1 MWCYN
6 ISKFEW
12 RNEYY
17 VKSFE
22 ESDLLTKISETIK
35 NEAKEQKWG
44 FLEMS
49 LDTSVAS
56 LLGHLFTGKGT
67 VREGEGTIIA
77 GQDFLL
83 RLII

>member
-22 ESDLLTKISETIK
+22 ESDLLTKINETIK
-35 NEAKEQKWG
+35 NEAKEQKEG
-44 FLEMS
+44 NLEMS
-49 LDTSVAS
+49 LDTLGAS
-56 LLGHLFTGKGT
+56 LLGNLFTGKGT
-67 VREGEGTIIA
+67 VRAAEGTVIA
-77 GQDFLL
+77 GQDFLI
-83 RLII
+83 RLVI

>member
-6 ISKFEW
+6 ISKLEW

-22 ESDLLTKISETIK
+22 VSDLLTKISETIK
-35 NEAKEQKWG
+35 NEAKEKKWG

-49 LDTSVAS
+49 LDTLGAS

-67 VREGEGTIIA
+67 VRAGEGTIIA
-77 GQDFLL
+77 DQDFLL